1 MGRGEGLEKKKK
13 KKKKQGREEK
23 EKKKHIGS
31 LSLSSLVSMETK
43 WEQTGTFIIWL

>member
-13 KKKKQGREEK
+13 KKKNKAERK
-23 EKKKHIGS
+23 KKKKKHIGS